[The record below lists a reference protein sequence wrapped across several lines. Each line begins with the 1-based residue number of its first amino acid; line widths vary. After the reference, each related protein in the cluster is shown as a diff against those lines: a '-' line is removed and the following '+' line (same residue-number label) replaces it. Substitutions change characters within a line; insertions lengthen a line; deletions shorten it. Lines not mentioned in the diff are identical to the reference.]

1 MSQDG
6 KDEME
11 KEYSVTVR
19 LSSLKPNIQDS
30 LRGRHA
36 SSRANATTANA
47 TTAQSRATEQSRLE
61 YFGRQSR
68 RDVWCGEEEGGG
80 MDPARLARLS
90 LEERL
95 VRMRSGCV
103 CVCVCLCVCLCV
115 CVCARVCVP
124 ACVCVCVCVC
134 VRTFVRSC
142 LYMYVFCARTH
153 TQVWIAQ
160 S

>member
-1 MSQDG
+1 
-6 KDEME
+6 ME

-80 MDPARLARLS
+80 VDPARLARLS

-115 CVCARVCVP
+115 CVRARVCVP

-134 VRTFVRSC
+134 ACVRSC
-142 LYMYVFCARTH
+142 VRAYTCTFFAGAH
-153 TQVWIAQ
+153 TRKGA
-160 S
+160 